1 MHDAK
6 DALNKIVLEYK
17 SYMDSQGYNYSRFM
31 REIDLILFD
40 LDKDLSIKKSPP
52 SQKKLI
58 DCPIYEIE
66 TESIKNG
73 K

>member
-58 DCPIYEIE
+58 DCLIYEIE